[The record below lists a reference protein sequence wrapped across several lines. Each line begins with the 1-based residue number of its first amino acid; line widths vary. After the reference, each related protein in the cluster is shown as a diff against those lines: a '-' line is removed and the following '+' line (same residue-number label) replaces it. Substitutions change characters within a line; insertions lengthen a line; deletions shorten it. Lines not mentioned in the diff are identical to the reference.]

1 MKAESR
7 KIEVVVEIENGLV
20 EGIYS
25 TDPDVDVCILD
36 MDTSDTERREEL
48 EEERS
53 GLQKDQI
60 GAFPTARSNLPS
72 TWNPSKRIGGPLI

>member
-1 MKAESR
+1 MKEENR

-25 TDPDVDVCILD
+25 TDPDVEVSILD
-36 MDTSDTERREEL
+36 MDTSDVERYEEL

-53 GLQKDQI
+53 HLYRRVKAGDLGSLD
-60 GAFPTARSNLPS
+60 F
-72 TWNPSKRIGGPLI
+72 

>member
-1 MKAESR
+1 MKEENR

-25 TDPDVDVCILD
+25 TDPDVEVCILDRDPVLIPD

-48 EEERS
+48 ETERS
-53 GLQKDQI
+53 DLHRRVKAGDLVSLD
-60 GAFPTARSNLPS
+60 F
-72 TWNPSKRIGGPLI
+72 

>member
-53 GLQKDQI
+53 GLHRRVKAGNFVSLD
-60 GAFPTARSNLPS
+60 F
-72 TWNPSKRIGGPLI
+72 

>member
-1 MKAESR
+1 MKEENR

-25 TDPDVDVCILD
+25 NAPDVEVSILD
-36 MDTSDTERREEL
+36 MDTSDAERYAEL

-53 GLQKDQI
+53 RLYRRVKAGDLVSLD
-60 GAFPTARSNLPS
+60 F
-72 TWNPSKRIGGPLI
+72 